1 LKKISRKL
9 AYLFI
14 SITIL
19 STLIFNVIGS
29 SVNENGVLEEPFFL
43 IPLSYLSFILGI
55 VFALIS
61 VIKKK

>member
-1 LKKISRKL
+1 MKKISRKL

-19 STLIFNVIGS
+19 FTLLFEIIGS
-29 SVNENGVLEEPFFL
+29 SVNEEGVLVEPFFL

-55 VFALIS
+55 IFAVIS
-61 VIKKK
+61 VLKKK

>member
-19 STLIFNVIGS
+19 STLLLNVIGS
-29 SVNENGVLEEPFFL
+29 SVNENGVLVEPFFL

-55 VFALIS
+55 VFAVIS

>member
-1 LKKISRKL
+1 M
-9 AYLFI
+9 
-14 SITIL
+14 
-19 STLIFNVIGS
+19 IFNVIGS

-55 VFALIS
+55 VFAVIS

>member
-1 LKKISRKL
+1 LKKISRRL

-19 STLIFNVIGS
+19 FTFLFEIIGS
-29 SVNENGVLEEPFFL
+29 SVNEEGVLVEPFFL

-55 VFALIS
+55 IFAVIS
-61 VIKKK
+61 VLKKK

>member
-1 LKKISRKL
+1 MSRKL

-19 STLIFNVIGS
+19 STLLLNVIGS
-29 SVNENGVLEEPFFL
+29 SVNENGVLVEPFFL

-55 VFALIS
+55 VFAVIS

>member
-1 LKKISRKL
+1 MKKISRKL

-19 STLIFNVIGS
+19 STLLLNVIGS
-29 SVNENGVLEEPFFL
+29 SVNENGVLVEPFFL

-55 VFALIS
+55 VFAVIS